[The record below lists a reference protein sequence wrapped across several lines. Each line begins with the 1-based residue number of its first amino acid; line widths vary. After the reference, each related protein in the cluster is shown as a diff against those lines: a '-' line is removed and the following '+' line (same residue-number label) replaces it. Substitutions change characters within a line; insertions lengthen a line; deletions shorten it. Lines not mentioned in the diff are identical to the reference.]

1 MGQCLLRECVAGG
14 VGLYGYFRGEEVLV
28 GVQEFLEGF
37 L

>member
-1 MGQCLLRECVAGG
+1 MGQCMLREWVVGG
-14 VGLYGYFRGEEVLV
+14 VGLYGYFRGEEVLA